1 MDIPVTRRYLI
12 FVAVV
17 SAVVAAVWGVDIAA
31 DRRYQLAV
39 VEPTPL
45 LSVSPLEYP
54 ASNLPLAT
62 LQPGQQVKVLR
73 MRYGKDFQTFKIE
86 TTSGT
91 TGWVIGG
98 QGVRVV
104 SAS

>member
-1 MDIPVTRRYLI
+1 MSRRFLLLAAI
-12 FVAVV
+12 V
-17 SAVVAAVWGVDIAA
+17 SALAVAGWGADIAA

-39 VEPTPL
+39 VEPTLL
-45 LSVSPLEYP
+45 LSVSPLEHTEANP
-54 ASNLPLAT
+54 PLAT
-62 LQPGQQVKVLR
+62 LQPGQPVKVLR

-91 TGWVIGG
+91 IGWVIGG
-98 QGVRVV
+98 QGIHVV

>member
-1 MDIPVTRRYLI
+1 MSPLNRRFLIPATVAFVLA
-12 FVAVV
+12 VAVV
-17 SAVVAAVWGVDIAA
+17 YGVDVAA

-45 LSVSPLEYP
+45 LSVSPLKRSAP
-54 ASNLPLAT
+54 NPSLAT
-62 LQPGQQVKVLR
+62 LQPGQPIKVLR

-91 TGWVIGG
+91 IGWVIGG
-98 QGVRVV
+98 KGVRVV
-104 SAS
+104 STG

>member
-1 MDIPVTRRYLI
+1 MSPLNRRLWLLAAI
-12 FVAVV
+12 VAVL
-17 SAVVAAVWGVDIAA
+17 ALAGWGADVAS

-39 VEPTPL
+39 VEATPL
-45 LSVSPLEYP
+45 LSHSPLEYLS
-54 ASNLPLAT
+54 SNPPLAT
-62 LQPGQQVKVLR
+62 LQPGQPVKVLR

-91 TGWVIGG
+91 VGWVIGG
-98 QGVRVV
+98 RGIRVV

>member
-1 MDIPVTRRYLI
+1 MSPLSRRFLFFAAI
-12 FVAVV
+12 V
-17 SAVVAAVWGVDIAA
+17 SALAVAGWGADVAA

-45 LSVSPLEYP
+45 LSMSPLEYTETNP
-54 ASNLPLAT
+54 PLVT
-62 LQPGQQVKVLR
+62 LQPGQPVKVLR

-91 TGWVIGG
+91 IGWVIEG

>member
-1 MDIPVTRRYLI
+1 MSRRI
-12 FVAVV
+12 FLLASIVPAL
-17 SAVVAAVWGVDIAA
+17 ALAGWGADVLS

-45 LSVSPLEYP
+45 LSQSPLEYLP
-54 ASNLPLAT
+54 SNPSLTT
-62 LQPGQQVKVLR
+62 LQPGQPVKVLR

-86 TTSGT
+86 TPSGT
-91 TGWVIGG
+91 VGWVIGG
-98 QGVRVV
+98 QGIRVV